1 MKIPESR
8 SLLFLWTI
16 EIIICIAIQLQHVS
30 TDNIPR
36 LSGIPL
42 DATSHAQLLRTPNKR
57 LVSHEPEPH
66 NLRRGGGGSASASV
80 ALGSFQLETKVFKSF
95 TTIVPG
101 RLAALYIT
109 DFLDIVAL
117 RIETGFWG
125 HEPPAKHRVIH
136 MWDFELSFYSL
147 NTAVPWDFIQA
158 YVIEMAD
165 EIARG
170 FVGTFDEYMVGV
182 INGVATAV
190 TVRLKMMTKE
200 PPLVVA

>member
-8 SLLFLWTI
+8 ALLLLWTI
-16 EIIICIAIQLQHVS
+16 EIIICFAAQLQHVS

-36 LSGIPL
+36 LSGILL
-42 DATSHAQLLRTPNKR
+42 DATSHAQLLRAPNKNR
-57 LVSHEPEPH
+57 EAEFQ
-66 NLRRGGGGSASASV
+66 NLQRRGGGGSASPSV

-95 TTIVPG
+95 STIVPG
-101 RLAALYIT
+101 KLAALYIT

-125 HEPPAKHRVIH
+125 LEPPAKHRIIR

-170 FVGTFDEYMVGV
+170 FVGTFDEYMTGV

-190 TVRLKMMTKE
+190 TVKLKMMTKD
-200 PPLVVA
+200 PPLVVR